1 MIRFIS
7 DGALSSCCTFLTGG
21 RAKRLAY
28 AYNESE
34 LIEAAENGAL
44 VIGRGSNV
52 LFGDYGYDGAV
63 VVNRTS
69 GIVFEGDTCISA
81 SGVLLS
87 EVCRSFTR
95 EGRVGLTWA
104 AGLPGTVGGAVCGN
118 AGAFGGCMADVV
130 EAVRVF
136 DGKSV
141 TRIDAALCG
150 FAYRQSGIR
159 GTVVGVELRATKG
172 DAAEIAAAAAEV
184 ARKRK
189 ESQPQG
195 ASAGCIFKA
204 ADGNPAGALIDRAGL
219 KGLRVGGAVVSERHA
234 NFIINDGGAKSGD
247 ILQLMRTVQA
257 IVYDKSGILLAPEIK
272 RIGAFT

>member
-34 LIEAAENGAL
+34 LLEAAKDGAL
-44 VIGRGSNV
+44 VIGRGSNI
-52 LFGDYGYDGAV
+52 LFGDYGYGGTV

-69 GIVFEGDTCISA
+69 GIAFEERTCTCA

-87 EVCRSFTR
+87 ELCRSFTR
-95 EGRVGLTWA
+95 EGREGLTWA
-104 AGLPGTVGGAVCGN
+104 VGLPGTVGGAVIGN

-130 EAVRVF
+130 QAVCVF
-136 DGKSV
+136 DGKGV
-141 TRIDAALCG
+141 ARIENEACG
-150 FAYRQSGIR
+150 FAYRQSAIK
-159 GTVVGVELRATKG
+159 GTVVGVELRAEKG
-172 DAAEIAAAAAEV
+172 ERQAIETAAAQT

-204 ADGNPAGALIDRAGL
+204 ADGKSAGALIDSAGL
-219 KGLRVGGAVVSERHA
+219 KGLRVGGAVVSNKHA

-257 IVYDKSGILLAPEIK
+257 IVYDKFGILLAPEIK